1 MFSKFLK
8 GKVQCFK
15 AFLLIISFILLGFAN
30 GLSASTKNTP
40 TSPAQLAFDRVV
52 SQNAWL
58 LINQNQ
64 IELVAARESEIG
76 FHITFLQ
83 KHQGANVYGASIKVN
98 LSKDYQ
104 ILSVFNSLIPIY
116 HLLPVSKM
124 LKDIPQK
131 EIAYLL
137 QNNTWQSVRVLVIT
151 NKMGEMEEH
160 LLAENGSLLGIK
172 NLDLYAGKDTL
183 VKTKVFNPDPLT
195 SAQKAYGQGGLYK
208 NYNGA
213 DAPELTAELK
223 IVDVNLFLKND
234 TFFAQSPYVII
245 EDLETPAQT
254 VFKSKLANFN
264 FTRSNSQ
271 FREMNCLYHIGNL
284 RKYLSTIGISLDSMF
299 IIRVD
304 PTAYQGQDQSRFSY
318 SNANPALF
326 FGTGGVPDAEDADV
340 IIHEYSHGIFY
351 FISPN
356 SLGSLQRLA
365 IEEANCD
372 FMACQYSRAVS
383 NYNWRWVFNW
393 DGHNEFW
400 SGRDANKPNVYP
412 KDLSTDAY
420 VSSAIWSSMLN
431 DISED
436 LGREVSTKLLLN
448 SIYSYFPEMNM
459 QNAAD
464 LLMQADSVLYG
475 YAHAFELKTRLEQR
489 GFKAVTSLN
498 ETLGSALHIKIYNSD
513 GFARG
518 ISPVTIQ
525 KTNGGLIQGVLYNI
539 EGRVVMEATGFSN
552 ELQIKPSQLT
562 LGTYFLSL
570 KDEEGNSQVIKLLRL
585 E

>member
-1 MFSKFLK
+1 MFNKFLK

-40 TSPAQLAFDRVV
+40 TSPAQLAFDRVI

-83 KHQGANVYGASIKVN
+83 KHQGVNVYGASIKVN

-160 LLAENGSLLGIK
+160 LLAENGSLLGLK

-213 DAPELTAELK
+213 DAPELTAEIK
-223 IVDVNLFLKND
+223 TVDVNLFLNND

-245 EDLETPAQT
+245 ENLESPAQT
-254 VFKSKLANFN
+254 VFKSKLAIFN
-264 FTRSNSQ
+264 FTRSSSQ

-284 RKYLSTIGISLDSMF
+284 RKYLSTIGIPLNSMF
-299 IIRVD
+299 VIRVD

-365 IEEANCD
+365 IEEANSD
-372 FMACQYSRAVS
+372 FMACQYSRGIS

-464 LLMQADSVLYG
+464 LLMQADSILYG
-475 YAHAFELKTRLEQR
+475 YAHAIELKTRLEQR

-525 KTNGGLIQGVLYNI
+525 KPNGGLIQGVLYNM
-539 EGRVVMEATGFSN
+539 EGRLVMEATGFSN
-552 ELQIKPSQLT
+552 ELQIKPGQLT